1 MDRSARNRRLPQ
13 FWQTVTAKV
22 SRSALH
28 QLAWREPVSHI
39 ASQSVPLPAIAAGLG
54 ALALGAP
61 VALVLFGQSFTRRSD
76 SRAVF
81 AFRNDQTVDGHGV
94 AQAIQHLI
102 DQATLI
108 KFGAPRS
115 RDPQQDQAL
124 TRSTPGF
131 HRSAQGL

>member
-13 FWQTVTAKV
+13 FWQMVTAKIFCP
-22 SRSALH
+22 AFH
-28 QLAWREPVSHI
+28 QLAWSSLVSQ
-39 ASQSVPLPAIAAGLG
+39 SDDSPSVPLPAIAAGFG

-61 VALVLFGQSFTRRSD
+61 VALVLLGQSFTGGSNGTG
-76 SRAVF
+76 VI
-81 AFRNDQTVDGHGV
+81 AFRNDQPIDRHGV

-115 RDPQQDQAL
+115 RDPQQDQA
-124 TRSTPGF
+124 
-131 HRSAQGL
+131 